1 MTGNVKKVSC
11 KYPPKYIRKFKYAFL
26 LLRAYI
32 QIRVY
37 FIAAA
42 KDENR
47 HLILSLRTKED
58 HGEWDMVKERSRV

>member
-1 MTGNVKKVSC
+1 M
-11 KYPPKYIRKFKYAFL
+11 RKFKYAFNIL

-32 QIRVY
+32 QIRARVY

-58 HGEWDMVKERSRV
+58 HGEWDIVKERSRV